1 MESSGGLVPTKFTWR
16 LGGSHVFLCGS
27 FTRWVETV
35 PMTPYPSQPGTFT
48 CTVHL
53 NPGYHQFKFIVDQE
67 WRHDPGMPAMPDPIG
82 NVNNWL
88 FVRKPEDD
96 VSQPPAPS
104 AAPTS
109 APATAPPVEED
120 PRVTKSKIKDFLA
133 THTAA
138 ELIPESAKVVLLD
151 MDLPLR
157 QALHALHEQATVF
170 APLFDS
176 TDGCVRGV
184 ICASDF
190 IATLEQLSS
199 RVPMS
204 EAEMDQHTI
213 RLLLGYEG
221 SEGSSSDGS
230 RASDIRVDYVEPE
243 SSLQHVVDKLL
254 NNPRSFVPIAVA
266 SRDGKIE
273 EVLHSATLGGCLHQL
288 LRHFRSSFS
297 LMPLLAKSLD
307 ELGIGTWSN
316 IATVST
322 GTLLTEALNMLKTY
336 SCLPVVDEEGML
348 VDVYTRADIISLAK
362 SNAYSRLQFED
373 VTVAHALS
381 LSANAGHVLG
391 GGSSSQ
397 FGGMS
402 PNNMSPQ
409 GSTADFAA
417 APKNTRILACVAADP
432 LKKVLRKMTI
442 PGNRRLLVVD
452 PENKKLL
459 AICTIRDVA
468 RFLFV

>member
-1 MESSGGLVPTKFTWR
+1 MESSGGQGLVPTKFTWR

-35 PMTPYPSQPGTFT
+35 PMTPEPSQPGTFT

-88 FVRKPEDD
+88 FVRKPED
-96 VSQPPAPS
+96 VSQPPQTAP
-104 AAPTS
+104 APTS
-109 APATAPPVEED
+109 VPATAPPVEED

-133 THTAA
+133 AHTAA

-176 TDGCVRGV
+176 SDGCVRGV

-190 IATLEQLSS
+190 ITTLEQLSS
-199 RVPMS
+199 SNPMS

-213 RLLLGYEG
+213 RLLLGYDGDDG
-221 SEGSSSDGS
+221 SE
-230 RASDIRVDYVEPE
+230 APCMDYVDPD
-243 SSLQHVVDKLL
+243 SSLQDVVDVLL
-254 NNPRSFVPIAVA
+254 NNPRSFVPIAIA
-266 SRDGKIE
+266 RGGKIN
-273 EVLHSATLGGCLHQL
+273 EVLHIATLGGCLHQL
-288 LRHFRSSFS
+288 LRHLRSSFS

-322 GTLLTEALNMLKTY
+322 GSLLTEALSMLKTY
-336 SCLPVVDEEGML
+336 SCLPVIDDQGML

-381 LSANAGHVLG
+381 LSANANHVLG

-402 PNNMSPQ
+402 PNNMSPH
-409 GSTADFAA
+409 GSTADFGTGT
-417 APKNTRILACVAADP
+417 KTTTRILACTRLDP
-432 LKKVLRKMTI
+432 LKTVLRQMTVH
-442 PGNRRLLVVD
+442 RRLLVVD
-452 PENKKLL
+452 PDTKKLL
-459 AICTIRDVA
+459 AICTMRDVA
-468 RFLFV
+468 KFLFQ